1 MRPSMAMLRD
11 EYLTRQ
17 PRETGMAWRR
27 RRYWRF
33 PPSILNW
40 VVNGTGGRIQ
50 RRSNPIFFYGHF
62 FSHGTDFD
70 CLLRDRSCFTI
81 RSLPF
86 FSERIDATTRLAD
99 LTTFVQDNISPLLI
113 ETGRVTLPFSRESP
127 PLLPSTHLHSLLALG
142 CPSSRCNCAHL
153 TSAAAL
159 SIRALAANFLLLK

>member
-1 MRPSMAMLRD
+1 MAREAEYRGEAIPFSFTAISSLTELTLIVFCVIDHVLR
-11 EYLTRQ
+11 
-17 PRETGMAWRR
+17 
-27 RRYWRF
+27 
-33 PPSILNW
+33 S
-40 VVNGTGGRIQ
+40 
-50 RRSNPIFFYGHF
+50 
-62 FSHGTDFD
+62 
-70 CLLRDRSCFTI
+70 DRC
-81 RSLPF
+81 PF

-142 CPSSRCNCAHL
+142 CPSSICNCAHL